1 MSRVLPYAVPGGG
14 NRARESGGGSKMGS
28 KKPSVLGKESLMA
41 TWRNWAGNQIAHPQ
55 SIESPRNVTE
65 LAAVV
70 AEATAQGQKVKAV
83 GSGHSF
89 TSAAATDG
97 RMIRLDNL
105 SGISHVDRARNQ
117 VTVGAGTRLSDL
129 NTLLHAEGLALAN
142 LGDIAY
148 QTVAGAIS
156 TSTHGTGTALTGLAG
171 QVVAMTLVNG
181 HGEILECSDSC
192 NADILDVGRVSVGAV
207 GVISDY
213 TLQAVP
219 SFRLR
224 ALEQPMRLD
233 DVLENVHELAAA
245 HDHFEFFWIPHT
257 KWALTKR
264 NNRTDDELQ
273 PLPRIKGWIEK
284 TFMENYAFG
293 ALCRV
298 GRVRPSLIP
307 RLATALPSSGSRE
320 YVDQSFKIFAS
331 PRIVRFYEMEH
342 ALPVEAVVPALRD
355 IRAMVERKGY
365 MLNFPVE
372 VRFTKGDDVALST
385 AYGRESAYI
394 AVHVYKGMEC
404 EPFFRDV
411 EDILRGYDARPHWGK
426 VHYRE
431 AEELSALYPRWN
443 DFIAL
448 RNRLDPL
455 RTFSNAYTDTV
466 FGQ

>member
-1 MSRVLPYAVPGGG
+1 
-14 NRARESGGGSKMGS
+14 
-28 KKPSVLGKESLMA
+28 MA
-41 TWRNWAGNQIAHPQ
+41 TWRNWAGNQKANPL
-55 SIESPRNVTE
+55 SIEAPKSVSE
-65 LAAVV
+65 LSAIVSRASG
-70 AEATAQGQKVKAV
+70 QGQKVKAV

-89 TSAAATDG
+89 TSAAATNG
-97 RMIRLDNL
+97 RMIRLENL
-105 SGISHVDRARNQ
+105 SGILHIDHASSQ

-129 NTLLHAEGLALAN
+129 NMLLHTEGLALAN

-156 TSTHGTGTALTGLAG
+156 TSTHGTGKALTGLAG
-171 QVVAMTLVNG
+171 QVVAMKLING
-181 HGEILECSDSC
+181 QGEIIECSKSV
-192 NADILDVGRVSVGAV
+192 NPHIFDVARVSVGAL
-207 GVISDY
+207 GVITEY

-233 DVLENVHELAAA
+233 DVLENAHDLASA

-264 NNRTDDELQ
+264 NNRTEDELQ
-273 PLPRIKGWIEK
+273 PLPRVKGWIDK

-298 GRVRPSLIP
+298 GRARPSLIP

-331 PRIVRFYEMEH
+331 PRIVLFYEMEH
-342 ALPVEAVVPALRD
+342 ALPVDALVPALKE
-355 IRAMVERKGY
+355 IRAMVDRKGY
-365 MLNFPVE
+365 LLNFPVE
-372 VRFTKGDDVALST
+372 VRFTKGDDVPLST
-385 AYGRESAYI
+385 AYGRDSAYI

-411 EDILRGYDARPHWGK
+411 EDIVRAYDARPHWGK
-426 VHYRE
+426 MHYRD
-431 AEELSALYPRWN
+431 AEELSKLYPRW
-443 DFIAL
+443 DEFIAL
-448 RNRLDPL
+448 RNQLDPQ
-455 RTFSNAYTDTV
+455 RTFSNAYSDTV
-466 FGQ
+466 FGK

>member
-1 MSRVLPYAVPGGG
+1 
-14 NRARESGGGSKMGS
+14 
-28 KKPSVLGKESLMA
+28 MA
-41 TWRNWAGNQIAHPQ
+41 TWRNWAGNQVAHPQ
-55 SIESPRNVTE
+55 SIESPRNVGE
-65 LAAVV
+65 LAEIV
-70 AEATAQGQKVKAV
+70 AQASARGQKIKAV

-97 RMIRLDNL
+97 RMLRLENL
-105 SGISHVDRARNQ
+105 RGISHVDREKNQ

-142 LGDIAY
+142 MGDIAY

-156 TSTHGTGTALTGLAG
+156 TSTHGTGKALTGLAG
-171 QVVAMTLVNG
+171 QVVAMTMVNG
-181 HGEILECSDSC
+181 NGEIVECSATSHS
-192 NADILDVGRVSVGAV
+192 DVFEAGRVSVGAL
-207 GVISDY
+207 GVVSQY
-213 TLQAVP
+213 TLQVVP

-233 DVLENVHELAAA
+233 DVLENA
-245 HDHFEFFWIPHT
+245 HDLSATNDHFEFFWIPHT

-273 PLPRIKGWIEK
+273 PLPRVRGWVEK

-293 ALCRV
+293 AVCRV
-298 GRVRPSLIP
+298 GRARPSLIP

-342 ALPVEAVVPALRD
+342 ALPVEAVVPALKE
-355 IRAMVERKGY
+355 IRAMVDRKGY
-365 MLNFPVE
+365 LLNFPVE

-385 AYGRESAYI
+385 AYGRDSAYI

-426 VHYRE
+426 MHYRD
-431 AEELSALYPRWN
+431 AAELSTLYPKWN

-448 RNRLDPL
+448 RDRLDPG
-455 RTFSNAYTDTV
+455 RTFANAYTDTV
-466 FGQ
+466 FGK

>member
-1 MSRVLPYAVPGGG
+1 
-14 NRARESGGGSKMGS
+14 
-28 KKPSVLGKESLMA
+28 MA
-41 TWRNWAGNQIAHPQ
+41 TWRNWAGNQKANPV
-55 SIESPRNVTE
+55 SIVVPRSVGE
-65 LAAVV
+65 LAALV
-70 AEATAQGQKVKAV
+70 ASASGQGQKVKAV

-89 TSAAATDG
+89 TSAAATNG
-97 RMIRLDNL
+97 RMIRLENL
-105 SGISHVDRARNQ
+105 SGILHIDHASCQ

-129 NTLLHAEGLALAN
+129 NMLLHAEGLALAN

-156 TSTHGTGTALTGLAG
+156 TSTHGTGKALTGLAG
-171 QVVAMTLVNG
+171 QVVAMKLING
-181 HGEILECSDSC
+181 QGEIIECSKSL
-192 NADILDVGRVSVGAV
+192 NPHIFDVARVSVGAL
-207 GVISDY
+207 GIITEY

-233 DVLENVHELAAA
+233 DVLENAHDLASA

-264 NNRTDDELQ
+264 NNRTEDELQ
-273 PLPRIKGWIEK
+273 PLPRVKGWIEK

-298 GRVRPSLIP
+298 GRARPSLIP

-320 YVDQSFKIFAS
+320 YIDQSFKIFAS

-342 ALPVEAVVPALRD
+342 ALPVEALVPALKE
-355 IRAMVERKGY
+355 IRAMVDRKGY
-365 MLNFPVE
+365 LLNFPVE
-372 VRFTKGDDVALST
+372 VRFTKGDDVPLST
-385 AYGRESAYI
+385 AFGRDSAYI

-411 EDILRGYDARPHWGK
+411 EDILRAYDARPHWGK
-426 VHYRE
+426 MHYRE
-431 AEELSALYPRWN
+431 AEELSKLYPRW
-443 DFIAL
+443 DEFIAL
-448 RNRLDPL
+448 RNQLDPQ
-455 RTFSNAYTDTV
+455 RTFSNAYSDTV
-466 FGQ
+466 FGK

>member
-1 MSRVLPYAVPGGG
+1 
-14 NRARESGGGSKMGS
+14 
-28 KKPSVLGKESLMA
+28 MA
-41 TWRNWAGNQIAHPQ
+41 TWRNWAGNQKANPV
-55 SIESPRNVTE
+55 SIDAPRSVGE
-65 LAAVV
+65 LAALV
-70 AEATAQGQKVKAV
+70 ASASGKGQKVKAV

-89 TSAAATDG
+89 TSAAATNG
-97 RMIRLDNL
+97 RMIRLENL
-105 SGISHVDRARNQ
+105 SGILHMDHASCQ

-129 NTLLHAEGLALAN
+129 NMLLHAEGLALAN

-156 TSTHGTGTALTGLAG
+156 TSTHGTGKALTGLAG
-171 QVVAMTLVNG
+171 QVVAMKLING
-181 HGEILECSDSC
+181 QGEIIECSKSL
-192 NADILDVGRVSVGAV
+192 NPHIFDVARVSVGAL
-207 GVISDY
+207 GIITEY

-233 DVLENVHELAAA
+233 DVLENAHDLASA

-264 NNRTDDELQ
+264 NNRTEDELQ
-273 PLPRIKGWIEK
+273 PLPRVKGWIEK

-298 GRVRPSLIP
+298 GRARPSLIP

-342 ALPVEAVVPALRD
+342 ALPVEGLVPALRE
-355 IRAMVERKGY
+355 IRAMVDRKGY
-365 MLNFPVE
+365 LLNFPVE
-372 VRFTKGDDVALST
+372 VRFTKGDDVPLST
-385 AYGRESAYI
+385 AFGRDSAYI

-411 EDILRGYDARPHWGK
+411 EDILRAYDARPHWGK
-426 VHYRE
+426 MHYRD
-431 AEELSALYPRWN
+431 AEELSKLYPRW
-443 DFIAL
+443 DEFIAL
-448 RNRLDPL
+448 RNELDPQ
-455 RTFSNAYTDTV
+455 RTFSNAYSDTV
-466 FGQ
+466 FGK

>member
-1 MSRVLPYAVPGGG
+1 
-14 NRARESGGGSKMGS
+14 
-28 KKPSVLGKESLMA
+28 MA
-41 TWRNWAGNQIAHPQ
+41 TWRNWAGNQKANPL
-55 SIESPRNVTE
+55 SIDAPRSVGE
-65 LAAVV
+65 LAALV
-70 AEATAQGQKVKAV
+70 ASASGKGQKVKAV

-89 TSAAATDG
+89 TSAAATNG
-97 RMIRLDNL
+97 RMIRLENL
-105 SGISHVDRARNQ
+105 SGILHIDHASCQ

-129 NTLLHAEGLALAN
+129 NMLLHAEGLALAN

-156 TSTHGTGTALTGLAG
+156 TSTHGTGKALTGLAG
-171 QVVAMTLVNG
+171 QVVAMKLING
-181 HGEILECSDSC
+181 QGEIIECSKSL
-192 NADILDVGRVSVGAV
+192 NPHIFDVARVSVGAL
-207 GVISDY
+207 GIITEY

-233 DVLENVHELAAA
+233 DVLENAHDLASA

-264 NNRTDDELQ
+264 NNRTEDELQ
-273 PLPRIKGWIEK
+273 PLPRVKGWIEK

-298 GRVRPSLIP
+298 GRARPSLIP

-342 ALPVEAVVPALRD
+342 ALPVEALVPALRE
-355 IRAMVERKGY
+355 IRAMVDRKGY
-365 MLNFPVE
+365 LLNFPVE
-372 VRFTKGDDVALST
+372 VRFTKGDDVPLST
-385 AYGRESAYI
+385 AFGRDSAYI

-411 EDILRGYDARPHWGK
+411 EDILRAYDARPHWGK
-426 VHYRE
+426 MHYRD
-431 AEELSALYPRWN
+431 AEELSKLYPRW
-443 DFIAL
+443 DEFIAL
-448 RNRLDPL
+448 RNQLDPQ
-455 RTFSNAYTDTV
+455 RTFSNVYSDTV
-466 FGQ
+466 FGK

>member
-1 MSRVLPYAVPGGG
+1 
-14 NRARESGGGSKMGS
+14 
-28 KKPSVLGKESLMA
+28 MA
-41 TWRNWAGNQIAHPQ
+41 TWKNWAGNQKALPQ
-55 SIESPRNVTE
+55 SIESPRNVAE
-65 LAAVV
+65 LAAIVS
-70 AEATAQGQKVKAV
+70 EASSRGQKVKPV

-97 RMIRLDNL
+97 RMIRLENL
-105 SGISHVDRARNQ
+105 SGISHVNRDNNQ

-129 NTLLHAEGLALAN
+129 NDLLDVEGLALAN

-156 TSTHGTGTALTGLAG
+156 TSTHGTGKSLTGLAG
-171 QVVAMTLVNG
+171 QVVAMTVVNG
-181 HGEILECSDSC
+181 NGEIVECSESS
-192 NADILDVGRVSVGAV
+192 NADILDVGRVSVGAL
-207 GVISDY
+207 GVVSEY

-219 SFRLR
+219 AFKLR

-233 DVLENVHELAAA
+233 DVLENVHELAAED
-245 HDHFEFFWIPHT
+245 DHFEFFWIPHT

-264 NNRTDDELQ
+264 NNRTEDALD
-273 PLPRIKGWIEK
+273 PLPKIKGWIET

-293 ALCRV
+293 ALCRI
-298 GRVRPSLIP
+298 GRARPSLIP

-320 YVDQSFKIFAS
+320 YVDKSFKIFAS

-342 ALPVEAVVPALRD
+342 ALPIEGVAPALRE
-355 IRAMVERKGY
+355 ICSMVERKGY

-372 VRFTKGDDVALST
+372 VRFTKGDDVTLST
-385 AYGRESAYI
+385 AYGRDSAYI

-411 EDILRGYDARPHWGK
+411 EDILRRYDARPHWGK
-426 VHYRE
+426 IHYRD
-431 AEELSALYPRWN
+431 ADELSSLYPRWN

-448 RNRLDPL
+448 RDKLDPQ
-455 RTFSNAYTDTV
+455 RTFSNAYTETV
-466 FGQ
+466 FGL

>member
-1 MSRVLPYAVPGGG
+1 
-14 NRARESGGGSKMGS
+14 
-28 KKPSVLGKESLMA
+28 MA
-41 TWRNWAGNQIAHPQ
+41 TWRNWAGNQKASPL
-55 SIESPRNVTE
+55 SIDTPRNVGE
-65 LAAVV
+65 LAALV
-70 AEATAQGQKVKAV
+70 ASAADLGQKVKAV

-89 TSAAATDG
+89 TSAAATNG
-97 RMIRLDNL
+97 RMVRLENL
-105 SGISHVDRARNQ
+105 RGILHIDRASSQ

-156 TSTHGTGTALTGLAG
+156 TSTHGTGKALTGLAG
-171 QVVAMTLVNG
+171 QVVAMKLING
-181 HGEILECSDSC
+181 QGQIIECSKSV
-192 NADILDVGRVSVGAV
+192 NSHIFDVARVSVGAL
-207 GVISDY
+207 GIITEY

-219 SFRLR
+219 SFHLR

-233 DVLENVHELAAA
+233 DVLDNVHDLASA

-264 NNRTDDELQ
+264 NNRTEDELQ
-273 PLPRIKGWIEK
+273 PLPRVKGWIEK

-298 GRVRPSLIP
+298 GRARPSLIP

-342 ALPVEAVVPALRD
+342 ALPVEALVPALKE
-355 IRAMVERKGY
+355 IRAMVDRKGY
-365 MLNFPVE
+365 LLNFPVE
-372 VRFTKGDDVALST
+372 VRFTKGDDVPLST
-385 AYGRESAYI
+385 AYGRDSAYI

-411 EDILRGYDARPHWGK
+411 EDILRQYDARPHWGK
-426 VHYRE
+426 MHYRD
-431 AEELSALYPRWN
+431 AEELSKLYPRW
-443 DFIAL
+443 DEFIAL
-448 RNRLDPL
+448 RNQLDPQ

-466 FGQ
+466 FGK

>member
-1 MSRVLPYAVPGGG
+1 
-14 NRARESGGGSKMGS
+14 
-28 KKPSVLGKESLMA
+28 MA
-41 TWRNWAGNQIAHPQ
+41 TWRNWAGNQKANPV
-55 SIESPRNVTE
+55 SIDAPRSVGE
-65 LAAVV
+65 LAALV
-70 AEATAQGQKVKAV
+70 ASASGKGQKVKAV

-89 TSAAATDG
+89 TSAAATNG
-97 RMIRLDNL
+97 RMIRLENL
-105 SGISHVDRARNQ
+105 SGILHIDHASCQ

-129 NTLLHAEGLALAN
+129 NMLLHAEGLALAN

-156 TSTHGTGTALTGLAG
+156 TSTHGTGKALTGLAG
-171 QVVAMTLVNG
+171 QVVAMKLVNG
-181 HGEILECSDSC
+181 QGQIIECSKSL
-192 NADILDVGRVSVGAV
+192 NAHIFDVARVSVGAL
-207 GVISDY
+207 GIITEY

-233 DVLENVHELAAA
+233 DVLENAHDLASA

-264 NNRTDDELQ
+264 NNRTEDELQ
-273 PLPRIKGWIEK
+273 PLPRVKGWIDK

-298 GRVRPSLIP
+298 GRARPSLIP

-342 ALPVEAVVPALRD
+342 ALPVEALVPALRE
-355 IRAMVERKGY
+355 IRAMVDRKGY
-365 MLNFPVE
+365 LLNFPVE
-372 VRFTKGDDVALST
+372 VRFTKGDDVPLST
-385 AYGRESAYI
+385 AFGRDSAYI

-411 EDILRGYDARPHWGK
+411 EDILRAYEARPHWGK
-426 VHYRE
+426 MHYRD
-431 AEELSALYPRWN
+431 AEELSKLYPRW
-443 DFIAL
+443 DEFIAL
-448 RNRLDPL
+448 RNQLDPQ
-455 RTFSNAYTDTV
+455 RTFSNVYSDTV
-466 FGQ
+466 FGK

>member
-1 MSRVLPYAVPGGG
+1 
-14 NRARESGGGSKMGS
+14 
-28 KKPSVLGKESLMA
+28 MA
-41 TWRNWAGNQIAHPQ
+41 TWRNWAGNQKASPL
-55 SIESPRNVTE
+55 SIDTPRDVGE
-65 LAAVV
+65 LAALV
-70 AEATAQGQKVKAV
+70 ASAADLGQKVKAV

-89 TSAAATDG
+89 TSAAATNG
-97 RMIRLDNL
+97 RMVRLENL
-105 SGISHVDRARNQ
+105 RGILHIDRASSQ

-156 TSTHGTGTALTGLAG
+156 TSTHGTGKALTGLAG
-171 QVVAMTLVNG
+171 QVVAMKLING
-181 HGEILECSDSC
+181 QGQIIECSKSV
-192 NADILDVGRVSVGAV
+192 NSHIFDVARVSVGAL
-207 GVISDY
+207 GIITEY

-224 ALEQPMRLD
+224 ALEQPTRLD
-233 DVLENVHELAAA
+233 DVLDNVHDLASA

-264 NNRTDDELQ
+264 NNRTEDELQ
-273 PLPRIKGWIEK
+273 PLPRVKGWIEK

-298 GRVRPSLIP
+298 GRARPSLIP

-342 ALPVEAVVPALRD
+342 AVPVEALVPALKE
-355 IRAMVERKGY
+355 IRAMVDRKGY
-365 MLNFPVE
+365 LLNFPVE
-372 VRFTKGDDVALST
+372 VRFTKGDDVPLST
-385 AYGRESAYI
+385 AYGRDSAYI

-411 EDILRGYDARPHWGK
+411 EDILRSYDARPHWGK
-426 VHYRE
+426 MHYRD
-431 AEELSALYPRWN
+431 AEELSKLYPRW
-443 DFIAL
+443 DEFIAL
-448 RNRLDPL
+448 RNQLDPQ

-466 FGQ
+466 FGK

>member
-1 MSRVLPYAVPGGG
+1 
-14 NRARESGGGSKMGS
+14 
-28 KKPSVLGKESLMA
+28 MA
-41 TWRNWAGNQIAHPQ
+41 TWRNWAGNQVAHPQ
-55 SIESPRNVTE
+55 SIESPRNVGE
-65 LAAVV
+65 LAEIV
-70 AEATAQGQKVKAV
+70 AQASARGQKIKAV

-89 TSAAATDG
+89 TSAAATGG
-97 RMIRLDNL
+97 RMLRLENL
-105 SGISHVDRARNQ
+105 RGISHVDREKNQ
-117 VTVGAGTRLSDL
+117 VTVGAGTRLSEL

-142 LGDIAY
+142 MGDIAY

-156 TSTHGTGTALTGLAG
+156 TSTHGTGKALTGLAG
-171 QVVAMTLVNG
+171 QVVAMTMVNG
-181 HGEILECSDSC
+181 NGEIVECSATSHS
-192 NADILDVGRVSVGAV
+192 DVFEAGRVSVGAL
-207 GVISDY
+207 GVVSQY
-213 TLQAVP
+213 TLQVVP
-219 SFRLR
+219 AFRLR

-233 DVLENVHELAAA
+233 DVLENA
-245 HDHFEFFWIPHT
+245 HDLSTTNDHFEFFWIPHT

-273 PLPRIKGWIEK
+273 PLPRVRGWVEK

-293 ALCRV
+293 AVCRV
-298 GRVRPSLIP
+298 GRARPSLIP

-342 ALPVEAVVPALRD
+342 ALPVEAVVPALKE
-355 IRAMVERKGY
+355 IRAMVDRKGY
-365 MLNFPVE
+365 LLNFPVE

-385 AYGRESAYI
+385 AYGRDSAYI

-426 VHYRE
+426 MHYRD
-431 AEELSALYPRWN
+431 AAELSTLYPKWN

-448 RNRLDPL
+448 RDRLDPG
-455 RTFSNAYTDTV
+455 RTFANAYTDTV
-466 FGQ
+466 FGK

>member
-1 MSRVLPYAVPGGG
+1 
-14 NRARESGGGSKMGS
+14 
-28 KKPSVLGKESLMA
+28 MA
-41 TWRNWAGNQIAHPQ
+41 TWRNWAGNQVAHPQ
-55 SIESPRNVTE
+55 SIESPRNVGE
-65 LAAVV
+65 LAEIV
-70 AEATAQGQKVKAV
+70 AQASALGQKIKAV

-97 RMIRLDNL
+97 RMLRLVNL
-105 SGISHVDRARNQ
+105 RGITHVDREKSQ

-142 LGDIAY
+142 MGDIAY

-156 TSTHGTGTALTGLAG
+156 TSTHGTGKALTGLAG
-171 QVVAMTLVNG
+171 QVVAMTMVNG
-181 HGEILECSDSC
+181 NGEIVECSATSHS
-192 NADILDVGRVSVGAV
+192 DVFEAGRVSVGAL
-207 GVISDY
+207 GVVSQY
-213 TLQAVP
+213 TLQVVP
-219 SFRLR
+219 AFRLR

-233 DVLENVHELAAA
+233 DVLENA
-245 HDHFEFFWIPHT
+245 HDLSATNDHFEFFWIPHT

-273 PLPRIKGWIEK
+273 PLPRVRGWVEK

-293 ALCRV
+293 AVCRV
-298 GRVRPSLIP
+298 GRARPSLIP

-342 ALPVEAVVPALRD
+342 ALPVEAVVPALKE
-355 IRAMVERKGY
+355 IRAMVDRKGY
-365 MLNFPVE
+365 LLNFPVE

-385 AYGRESAYI
+385 AYGRDSAYI

-426 VHYRE
+426 MHYRD
-431 AEELSALYPRWN
+431 AAELSTLYPKWN

-448 RNRLDPL
+448 RDRLDPG
-455 RTFSNAYTDTV
+455 RTFANAYTDTV
-466 FGQ
+466 FGK

>member
-1 MSRVLPYAVPGGG
+1 
-14 NRARESGGGSKMGS
+14 
-28 KKPSVLGKESLMA
+28 MA
-41 TWRNWAGNQIAHPQ
+41 TWRNWAGNQKANPV
-55 SIESPRNVTE
+55 SIDAPRSVGE
-65 LAAVV
+65 LAALV
-70 AEATAQGQKVKAV
+70 ASASGQGQKVKAV

-89 TSAAATDG
+89 TSVAATNG
-97 RMIRLDNL
+97 RMIRLENL
-105 SGISHVDRARNQ
+105 SGILHIDHASCQ

-129 NTLLHAEGLALAN
+129 NKLLHAEGLALAN

-156 TSTHGTGTALTGLAG
+156 TSTHGTGKALTGLAG
-171 QVVAMTLVNG
+171 QVVAMKLING
-181 HGEILECSDSC
+181 QGEIIECSKSL
-192 NADILDVGRVSVGAV
+192 NPHIFDVARVSVGAL
-207 GVISDY
+207 GIITEY

-233 DVLENVHELAAA
+233 DVLENAHDLASA

-264 NNRTDDELQ
+264 NNRTEDELQ
-273 PLPRIKGWIEK
+273 PLPRVKGWIEK

-298 GRVRPSLIP
+298 GRARPSLIP

-342 ALPVEAVVPALRD
+342 ALPVEGLVPALRE
-355 IRAMVERKGY
+355 IRAMVDRKGY
-365 MLNFPVE
+365 LLNFPVE
-372 VRFTKGDDVALST
+372 VRFTKGDDVPLST
-385 AYGRESAYI
+385 AFGRDSAYI

-404 EPFFRDV
+404 QPFFRDV
-411 EDILRGYDARPHWGK
+411 EDILRAYDARPHWGK
-426 VHYRE
+426 MHYRD
-431 AEELSALYPRWN
+431 AEELSKLYPRW
-443 DFIAL
+443 DEFIAL
-448 RNRLDPL
+448 RNQLDPQ
-455 RTFSNAYTDTV
+455 RTFSNVYSDTV
-466 FGQ
+466 FGK

>member
-1 MSRVLPYAVPGGG
+1 
-14 NRARESGGGSKMGS
+14 
-28 KKPSVLGKESLMA
+28 MA
-41 TWRNWAGNQIAHPQ
+41 TWRNWAGNQKANPV
-55 SIESPRNVTE
+55 SIDAPRSEGE
-65 LAAVV
+65 LAALV
-70 AEATAQGQKVKAV
+70 ASASGKGQKVKAV

-89 TSAAATDG
+89 TSAAATNG
-97 RMIRLDNL
+97 RMIRLENL
-105 SGISHVDRARNQ
+105 SGILHIDHASCQ

-129 NTLLHAEGLALAN
+129 NMLLHAEGLALAN

-156 TSTHGTGTALTGLAG
+156 TATHGTGKALTGLAG
-171 QVVAMTLVNG
+171 QVVAMKLVNG
-181 HGEILECSDSC
+181 QGEIIECSKSL
-192 NADILDVGRVSVGAV
+192 NAHIFDVARVSVGAL
-207 GVISDY
+207 GIITEY

-233 DVLENVHELAAA
+233 DVLENAHDLASA

-264 NNRTDDELQ
+264 NNRTEDELQ
-273 PLPRIKGWIEK
+273 PLPRVKGWIEK

-298 GRVRPSLIP
+298 GRARPSLIP

-342 ALPVEAVVPALRD
+342 ALPVEALVPALRE
-355 IRAMVERKGY
+355 IRAMVDRKGY
-365 MLNFPVE
+365 LLNFPVE
-372 VRFTKGDDVALST
+372 VRFTKGDDVPLST
-385 AYGRESAYI
+385 AFGRDSAYI

-411 EDILRGYDARPHWGK
+411 EDILRAYEARPHWGK
-426 VHYRE
+426 MHYRD
-431 AEELSALYPRWN
+431 AEELSKLYPRW
-443 DFIAL
+443 DEFIAL
-448 RNRLDPL
+448 RNQLDPQ
-455 RTFSNAYTDTV
+455 RTFSNVYSDTV
-466 FGQ
+466 FGK